1 MEDFTYPIE
10 ILKKE
15 IDNLNK
21 SESLKVGGVDGIY
34 HLHKMKQVFKA
45 IELLQQKHNEGRE

>member
-1 MEDFTYPIE
+1 MEDLTYPIE

-21 SESLKVGGVDGIY
+21 SESLKAGGVDGIY
-34 HLHKMKQVFKA
+34 HLHKMKQVFNA